1 MNLVTVEIGWTK
13 NRNKNT
19 VVDKA
24 TDQLK
29 KEIKQ
34 LVFVKKPINSSTL
47 SLAVGVLKERQTISI
62 YWFYLLYNYVVMS
75 TKSK

>member
-47 SLAVGVLKERQTISI
+47 SLAVRVLKERQTINI
-62 YWFYLLYNYVVMS
+62 YWFYLLYNYVVRS

>member
-47 SLAVGVLKERQTISI
+47 SLAVGVLQERQTISI